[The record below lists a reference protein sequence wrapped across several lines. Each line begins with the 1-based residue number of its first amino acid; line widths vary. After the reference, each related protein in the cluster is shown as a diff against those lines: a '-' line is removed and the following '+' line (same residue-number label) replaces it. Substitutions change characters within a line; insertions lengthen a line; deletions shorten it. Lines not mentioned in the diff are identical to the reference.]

1 MGIYRY
7 RCACIVLSC
16 GVHTRY
22 ARGSISF
29 CAVGCRDLFVGDH
42 VVARPCWR
50 IRMERVHASVASTS
64 IFAFNSKFDNR
75 FRLSVWHFPAFI
87 VGRTPHSEWIFVEFF
102 VSAVV
107 LSVIMTALFNSSKG
121 SILLLVLLHFQL
133 NNPIWPDAQRWVTI
147 LFTVAAIVVII
158 VCRKS
163 MLKSS
168 DAVVDVMSPESL
180 EATEKSR

>member
-1 MGIYRY
+1 M
-7 RCACIVLSC
+7 
-16 GVHTRY
+16 
-22 ARGSISF
+22 
-29 CAVGCRDLFVGDH
+29 
-42 VVARPCWR
+42 
-50 IRMERVHASVASTS
+50 
-64 IFAFNSKFDNR
+64 
-75 FRLSVWHFPAFI
+75 
-87 VGRTPHSEWIFVEFF
+87 
-102 VSAVV
+102 
-107 LSVIMTALFNSSKG
+107 
-121 SILLLVLLHFQL
+121 VLLHFQL